1 MARYAIEQDGLAI
14 NIILSDSQAIAD
26 LIAAQQ
32 GATARLLAEGEN
44 PPRPEIPVLPEYV
57 LTRFQFLKRIGRA
70 NRKQIRASTDEDVID
85 GWDLIKSADLIDVR
99 DDDVIQAVDAWR
111 TAGIITLNRRNQI
124 LAPE

>member
-1 MARYAIEQDGLAI
+1 MARYAIEKDGVAV
-14 NIILSDSQAIAD
+14 NIILSDSAEVAN

-44 PPRPEIPVLPEYV
+44 PPRPAEPALPEYV

-70 NRKQIRASTDEDVID
+70 NRKQIRASVDANTVD
-85 GWDLIKSADLIDVR
+85 GWDLIKSVDLIDVR
-99 DDDVIQAVDAWR
+99 DDEVIEAVDAWR

-124 LAPE
+124 LAPL